1 MYLYQAESIAVQG
14 TALVHNLLEDV
25 VLEDLAIGDTV
36 AADTGRFEPVG
47 PFLSYCSCVH
57 TELPDDPLA

>member
-36 AADTGRFEPVG
+36 AADTRWFEPVG
-47 PFLSYCSCVH
+47 PL
-57 TELPDDPLA
+57 